1 MSLDNLHESKVLAES
16 ARDLGYFVEQLL
28 GGPGRNLLD
37 GWRQSGARKSAW
49 AIGWEKCCSI
59 ILVRSKV
66 EFMSQIFFP
75 RFFLGI
81 FPGKIFET

>member
-49 AIGWEKCCSI
+49 AIG
-59 ILVRSKV
+59 
-66 EFMSQIFFP
+66 
-75 RFFLGI
+75 
-81 FPGKIFET
+81 